1 MRVQTLPSLFAAL
14 LLTAA
19 PAMARQATAPERVV
33 ALKAGRMIDVVG
45 GKVVENAT
53 IVVRGD
59 RIEAAG
65 AGVPIPRGAEVID
78 LSGYTVLPGL
88 IDTHTH
94 LTGDP
99 SGGYADRG
107 LRQWPGYAA
116 LVGAKNARLTLLAG
130 FTTVRNVGAGEWADI
145 ALRDAIRDG
154 LVPGPRIVSAA
165 HAIGITGGHCDTN
178 GFRPDLRPEPGP
190 EEGVANGVDAVVRAV
205 RYQIKYGADVI
216 KICATGGVLSAGDA
230 VGVQQLT
237 FDEMRAIVET
247 ARMAERKVAA
257 HAHGLEGI
265 KAAVRAGVASI
276 EHGSILDDEAIRLMK
291 EHGTYLIPTMM
302 AFQAVV
308 DGARSG
314 ALAPWS
320 AAKALEIA
328 PYARRSVELAIRAGV
343 PIAFGTDAGVFP
355 HGTNAGEFRLLTE
368 AGMTPIAALQSATI
382 HAARLLGQERDLG
395 ALEAGKL
402 ADIIAVRGDPLA
414 DIRLLERVDFVMKGG
429 VVYKR
434 DGAAAPIAAGTGRL
448 TSTSIGN

>member
-154 LVPGPRIVSAA
+154 LVPGPRIFAA
-165 HAIGITGGHCDTN
+165 AYSIGITGGHCDTN

-190 EEGVANGVDAVVRAV
+190 EQGVANGVDAVVRAV

-276 EHGSILDDEAIRLMK
+276 DHGSILDDEAIRLMK
-291 EHGTYLIPTMM
+291 EHGTYLVPTMM

-343 PIAFGTDAGVFP
+343 PIAF
-355 HGTNAGEFRLLTE
+355 GEFRLLTE